1 MIKIFLTVMA
11 ISCFMMNASFA
22 SPHENGIDDFY
33 FGQPPEEIQAQY
45 ELTNKEYDAKDNI
58 VNYTAEIPSLDFYG
72 MNVSQPIILGF
83 KDNKLCKISFSAFN
97 LTLDEGSKL
106 YNRIKEFASVQ
117 YGKPALPLSIM
128 TIWYTDEINLSIMYV
143 ALEEDNKSAV
153 FVTME
158 ENTLSEELLAIFNH

>member
-1 MIKIFLTVMA
+1 MQKIFLTMIFA
-11 ISCFMMNASFA
+11 YCLIINSTFA
-22 SPHENGIDDFY
+22 SPHENSIDDFY
-33 FGQPPEEIQAQY
+33 FGQPLEEIQAQY
-45 ELTNKEYDAKDNI
+45 ELTNKEYDAEDNI

-158 ENTLSEELLAIFNH
+158 ENTLSEELLAIFNR

>member
-1 MIKIFLTVMA
+1 
-11 ISCFMMNASFA
+11 
-22 SPHENGIDDFY
+22 
-33 FGQPPEEIQAQY
+33 
-45 ELTNKEYDAKDNI
+45 
-58 VNYTAEIPSLDFYG
+58 

>member
-1 MIKIFLTVMA
+1 MQKIFLTMIFA
-11 ISCFMMNASFA
+11 YCLIINSAFA
-22 SPHENGIDDFY
+22 SPHENSIDDFY
-33 FGQPPEEIQAQY
+33 FGQPLEEIQAQY
-45 ELTNKEYDAKDNI
+45 ELTNKEYDAEDNI

-158 ENTLSEELLAIFNH
+158 ENTLSEELLAIFNR

>member
-45 ELTNKEYDAKDNI
+45 ELTNEKYDAEDNI

-72 MNVSQPIILGF
+72 MNVSQPIILT
-83 KDNKLCKISFSAFN
+83 CC
-97 LTLDEGSKL
+97 
-106 YNRIKEFASVQ
+106 AS
-117 YGKPALPLSIM
+117 
-128 TIWYTDEINLSIMYV
+128 
-143 ALEEDNKSAV
+143 
-153 FVTME
+153 
-158 ENTLSEELLAIFNH
+158 

>member
-1 MIKIFLTVMA
+1 MQKIFLTMIFA
-11 ISCFMMNASFA
+11 YCLIINSAFA

-58 VNYTAEIPSLDFYG
+58 VNYTAEIPS
-72 MNVSQPIILGF
+72 IILGF

-158 ENTLSEELLAIFNH
+158 ENTLSEELLAIFNR

>member
-1 MIKIFLTVMA
+1 MRKIFLMVIFA
-11 ISCFMMNASFA
+11 YCLIINSAFA

-33 FGQPPEEIQAQY
+33 FGQSLEEIQAQY
-45 ELTNKEYDAKDNI
+45 ELTNEKYDAEDNI
-58 VNYTAEIPSLDFYG
+58 VNYTAEIPSLNFYG

-158 ENTLSEELLAIFNH
+158 ENTLSEELLAIFNR

>member
-1 MIKIFLTVMA
+1 MQKIFLTMIFA
-11 ISCFMMNASFA
+11 YCLIINSAFA

-58 VNYTAEIPSLDFYG
+58 VNYTAEISSLDFYG

-158 ENTLSEELLAIFNH
+158 ENTLSEELLAIFNR

>member
-1 MIKIFLTVMA
+1 MRKIFLMVIFA
-11 ISCFMMNASFA
+11 YCLIINSALA

-58 VNYTAEIPSLDFYG
+58 VNYTAEIPSLDFYR

-158 ENTLSEELLAIFNH
+158 ENTLSEELLAIFNR